1 MLIIIIPILFFK
13 GLLLIY
19 TLLAV
24 VGLGIAVVFLVL
36 VCILIYVK
44 RSLRKGCLYKSREI
58 HPCVHNSKH
67 VDTLLSLYIVLAS
80 KQITTKN
87 ELSSCD
93 IQ

>member
-1 MLIIIIPILFFK
+1 MANVDYLPIFFFK

-24 VGLGIAVVFLVL
+24 VGLGIAIVFLVL
-36 VCILIYVK
+36 VCILVYVK
-44 RSLRKGCLYKSREI
+44 RSLRKGCLYKI
-58 HPCVHNSKH
+58 YPCVHNSKH